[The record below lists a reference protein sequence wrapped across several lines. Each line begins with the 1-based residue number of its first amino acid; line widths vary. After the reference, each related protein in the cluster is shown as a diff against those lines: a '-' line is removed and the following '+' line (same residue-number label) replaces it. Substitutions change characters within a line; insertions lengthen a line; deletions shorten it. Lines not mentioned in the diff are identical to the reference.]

1 MFSSSFLLLSLA
13 ASSAAE
19 TPMLEC
25 EDLAPIMGMLERGH
39 YARDQVESVAEKR
52 SVEQFIE
59 QQLDPSKNLLLEQDV
74 IKLRA
79 ELPKL
84 FGSMRRGDCVALV
97 HAGDLVIERVRDDL
111 KIAQGLLTDSYQ
123 LDESVELVLD
133 PDQRGYAKTAEERA
147 KRVRNMIHF
156 QVSTFLLGNVDLSTA
171 KKKVLHRYELN
182 VKRVERRRSKAELP
196 GLYAEAYATALDPHS
211 SFLSAETL
219 ADFQIHMRLSL
230 EGIGAVLRSED
241 GFTIVQELV
250 PGGQAD
256 KLKVLR
262 PKDKITSVA
271 QEGEEPV
278 DVIDMELRDVVGM
291 IRGPKGTK
299 VKLSILRESPEVK
312 TFEVSIVR
320 DKIDVQ
326 EQAAKI
332 TYETRKR
339 GNKEYKI
346 GIIELPSFYGGDR
359 DGRSSYVDMRR
370 LLGEAREK
378 NVDGVVLDL
387 SKNGGGLL
395 EDAVRISGLFL
406 KTGGIVATKSSEG
419 DVEVLEDED
428 PSTVFNGPLVVLTS
442 PVSASASEILAGAL
456 KDYQRALI
464 VGGGPTTFG
473 KGTVQKLQMLPR
485 NLGALKITTGM
496 FFLPSGHSTQ
506 QSGVASDIVIPSIL
520 GSYDLGE
527 KTLDYSLPPQAT
539 KPFVSPEA
547 NSASPKEKWKPITTA
562 VVPKLKDRSAQR
574 VSQNAVMKEIEKELT
589 EAKKKQGTVKL
600 GELRREAL
608 EAKKNGKKTGEK
620 EAPEDDSEFERFQK
634 AFVTEGVDVVADLLE
649 LMS

>member
-1 MFSSSFLLLSLA
+1 MFLSSLLLLSLA
-13 ASSAAE
+13 ATAPEA
-19 TPMLEC
+19 PMLEC

-39 YARDQVESVAEKR
+39 YAREQVETVAEKR
-52 SVEQFIE
+52 SVDQFIE
-59 QQLDPSKNLLLEQDV
+59 SLDPSKNLLLDGDV
-74 IKLRA
+74 QKLRA

-84 FGSMRRGDCVALV
+84 FGSMRRGDCLTLAR
-97 HAGDLVIERVRDDL
+97 AGDLVIERVREDL
-111 KIAQGLLTDSYQ
+111 KIVKGLLTESYQ
-123 LDESVELVLD
+123 LDENVELVLD
-133 PDQRGYAKTAEERA
+133 PDQRGYAKTTDERA
-147 KRVRNMIHF
+147 QRIRNMVHF
-156 QVSTFLLGNVDLSTA
+156 QVSNFLVGGIDLPTA
-171 KKKVLHRYELN
+171 KKKVLHRYELG
-182 VKRVERRRSKAELP
+182 VKRVERRRSKDELP

-256 KLKVLR
+256 KLKSLR
-262 PKDKITSVA
+262 PKDKITAVA
-271 QEGEEPV
+271 QDGEEPV
-278 DVIDMELRDVVGM
+278 DVIDMDLRDVVGM

-299 VKLSILRESPEVK
+299 VKLSILREKPEPK
-312 TFEVSIVR
+312 TFDVTIVR

-332 TYETRKR
+332 TYETKKR
-339 GNKEYKI
+339 GNRQIKI
-346 GIIELPSFYGGDR
+346 AVIELPSFYGGDR
-359 DGRSSYVDMRR
+359 EGRSSYIDMRR
-370 LLGEAREK
+370 LLSEAREK

-395 EDAVRISGLFL
+395 EDAVRISGLFM

-419 DVEVLEDED
+419 DVEVLEDDD
-428 PSTVFNGPLVVLTS
+428 PSVVFNGPLVVLTS

-456 KDYQRALI
+456 KDYQRAVI
-464 VGGGPTTFG
+464 VGGGPSTFG

-506 QSGVASDIVIPSIL
+506 QSGVGSDIVIPSIL

-527 KTLDYSLPPQAT
+527 KSLDYSLAPQST
-539 KPFVSPEA
+539 KPFVSAEA
-547 NSASPKEKWKPITTA
+547 NSNNPREKWKPVSS
-562 VVPKLKDRSAQR
+562 VVLPKLKDRSALR
-574 VSQNAVMKEIEKELT
+574 VSQNAVMKEIQKELV
-589 EAKKKQGTVKL
+589 EAKKKQGKVKL
-600 GELRREAL
+600 LDLRKEAM
-608 EAKKNGKKTGEK
+608 EAKKNGKKAGE
-620 EAPEDDSEFERFQK
+620 EEEPEDDSDFERFQK
-634 AFVTEGVDVVADLLE
+634 AFVNEGAEVLADLIE
-649 LMS
+649 LS